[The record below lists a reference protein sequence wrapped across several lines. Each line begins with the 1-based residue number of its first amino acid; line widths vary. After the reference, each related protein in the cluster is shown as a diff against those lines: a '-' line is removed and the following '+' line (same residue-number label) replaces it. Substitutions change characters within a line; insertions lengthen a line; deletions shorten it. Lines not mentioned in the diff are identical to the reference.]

1 MLSTEHMERA
11 VLGQMLYSPLALQDG
26 IDLLSES
33 DFAIS
38 SHRTIFSSIHSINK
52 LGNPVDFMLVS
63 RDLEKHNLLEII
75 GGTAYLSH
83 LGEHI
88 VRDQDIRHYCEQLRA
103 AKMQGDLAKL
113 GESLMIESMLPDS
126 NPDAVASDFRK
137 RLDDLEEDNS
147 SIKEFV
153 DQADLMPRTIEH
165 IFGQDK
171 RKPISTGLD
180 GLDNLTVGGIRSG
193 ELWIVGGLPGRAKT
207 SLARQIGRS
216 ASKGNIP
223 IMVFTI
229 EMPDVDWNSLDVAV
243 EAGIPMYKMRDRK
256 YLTRDDEECIY
267 AAIERISRWPIL
279 HHDSG
284 SIHIRK
290 LVAKARLAVRKKGIK
305 LVIVDYV
312 QRIKS
317 DDKEIRHRIGNSAEA
332 LAEFAKET
340 GCAVV
345 LLSQLSRQGDIN
357 SRPTMQHL
365 KESGE
370 LEAHAHTILLNYRP
384 VANEA
389 GREIFTGEDEIIVA
403 KQRYGPIGSIP
414 VKYDSDK
421 LMFVGRS

>member
-1 MLSTEHMERA
+1 MLSTEHMEMA
-11 VLGQMLYSPLALQDG
+11 ILGQMMYSPLALQDA
-26 IDLLSES
+26 IDILWDDDFHLLSNQ
-33 DFAIS
+33 
-38 SHRTIFSSIHSINK
+38 RIFSSMREMSKQGSPVDLTLLSRHMDK
-52 LGNPVDFMLVS
+52 LGFLVG
-63 RDLEKHNLLEII
+63 I
-75 GGTAYLSH
+75 GGISYLSH
-83 LGEHI
+83 LGENL
-88 VRDQDIRHYCEQLRA
+88 VRDQDVRYYCEQLRSS
-103 AKMQGDLAKL
+103 KMQRSLASL
-113 GESLMIESMLPDS
+113 GESLMNESLLPDAI
-126 NPDAVASDFRK
+126 PEILAAWFRK
-137 RLDDLEEDNS
+137 RLDELEEDNVPNR
-147 SIKEFV
+147 EFI
-153 DQADLMPRTIEH
+153 DQDDLMPRTIEH
-165 IFGQDK
+165 IFGHDD
-171 RKPISTGLD
+171 RKPIPTGLV
-180 GLDNLTVGGIRSG
+180 GLDDQTIGGIRAG

-216 ASKGNIP
+216 ASNKDIP
-223 IMVFTI
+223 VMVFTI
-229 EMPDVDWNSLDVAV
+229 EMPDVDWNALDVAV
-243 EAGIPMYKMRDRK
+243 EAGIPAYKMRDPRF
-256 YLTRDDEECIY
+256 LTRDDKECIY
-267 AAIERISRWPIL
+267 AAIDRMSKWPIL

-290 LVAKARLAVRKKGIK
+290 LIAKARLAVRKKGIK

-421 LMFVGRS
+421 LMFIGRN